1 MNDMISCLK
10 DSFMLVDINISTFQ
24 DTPVQEN
31 LALLATES
39 TVNLEEIFPF
49 GIPIVFVVVCVVVML
64 MNKDQFLSWISY
76 LFSKVKE
83 FSRNSYEIFRKPH
96 FAYLL
101 KGLQSLNLKELIFL
115 TLISVSFI
123 FNILNY
129 NNVQEV
135 RNRAESAYDNA
146 EATSN
151 KEQNYRNQIDEFES
165 GIDELES
172 DIRDLK
178 LRIADIEFQKS
189 RWY

>member
-1 MNDMISCLK
+1 M
-10 DSFMLVDINISTFQ
+10 VDINISTFQ

-31 LALLATES
+31 LALLATEP

-49 GIPIVFVVVCVVVML
+49 GILLIFVVVFVVAANSRL
-64 MNKDQFLSWISY
+64 NLESWISY
-76 LFSKVKE
+76 LLSKVKE
-83 FSRNSYEIFRKPH
+83 FSRNLYEFFRKPH

-101 KGLQSLNLKELIFL
+101 KGLQALNLKELIFL
-115 TLISVSFI
+115 TLISISFI

-165 GIDELES
+165 DIDELES